1 MNKKFELIFKRLKP
15 LVRANN
21 IAGINLLFEDFS
33 SELVLSKEF
42 INFCRNRKDSNL
54 VIFLCTLYIQNIDED
69 LEIKKILL
77 CYQYI
82 QSSSLSPITFVD
94 TNNKFLTSFCNLI
107 ISNSQLFEF
116 EIIEAPSYDYLLA
129 VELAIDF
136 NKPTLAQYLLNYHF
150 DMFKK
155 KRFYRRLA
163 IYLINIKFPTIVENN
178 IDAPKL
184 IEIYENV
191 LINIKSENNSKLNSK
206 LSLALIKICLISKN
220 YKAMLK
226 YYNFISG
233 DEDVAIMNFQFAI
246 ANTFL
251 NRMPETI
258 KHLDELIAIFLKQ
271 NDIFIQK
278 KFGSLSSTSD
288 FEKKPLDSQ
297 GVSIALSDLQKILNP
312 ENIKIFLVSGT
323 LLGYVREN
331 SILSHDKDVDVGMFF
346 HENIDKCIESIKLS
360 NLFHLKMNHYG
371 NGNIYSI
378 GLIHKST
385 KTPIDIFI
393 YHFENNQ
400 LFTGVEHS
408 FGYLQKFSFTP
419 FILIPVNFLGNLIYI
434 PNNYELNLEENFGN
448 WKTPDKNYI
457 SHLESPST
465 YEKGGIVYMIVLRL
479 ELLKSIT
486 EYNQIKINK
495 IISLNNLYSENKYS
509 ISKLIINKIKNRWLS
524 NLIFI

>member
-1 MNKKFELIFKRLKP
+1 MNKNFELIFKRLKP

-82 QSSSLSPITFVD
+82 QSSSLSSINFVNI
-94 TNNKFLTSFCNLI
+94 NNKFLTSFCNLI
-107 ISNSQLFEF
+107 ISNSQLCEF
-116 EIIEAPSYDYLLA
+116 EIIESSSFDYLLA
-129 VELAIDF
+129 VELALDF
-136 NKPTLAQYLLNYHF
+136 NKPNLAQYLLNYHV
-150 DMFKK
+150 DMFKR
-155 KRFYRRLA
+155 KRFYLRLA
-163 IYLINIKFPTIVENN
+163 IYLCNIKFPTTNENN
-178 IDAPKL
+178 VDFLRIIK
-184 IEIYENV
+184 IYENV
-191 LINIKSENNSKLNSK
+191 LTNIKSENNSKLNSK

-220 YKAMLK
+220 YETMFK
-226 YYNFISG
+226 YYNFITG
-233 DEDVAIMNFQFAI
+233 DEDAAVMNFQFAI

-258 KHLDELIAIFLKQ
+258 KNLDKLLSIFLKQ

-278 KFGSLSSTSD
+278 KFSSLGSTSN
-288 FEKKPLDSQ
+288 FEKKPLDPQ
-297 GVSIALSDLQKILNP
+297 GVSISLSDLQKVLNS

-323 LLGYVREN
+323 LLGYAREN

-346 HENIDKCIESIKLS
+346 HNKIDKCIELIKLS
-360 NLFHLKMNHYG
+360 NLFHLKVNHHG
-371 NGNIYSI
+371 SGNIYNIS
-378 GLIHKST
+378 LIHKST
-385 KTPIDIFI
+385 NISIDIFV
-393 YHFENNQ
+393 YHFENHQ
-400 LFTGVEHS
+400 LITGVQHS

-419 FILIPVNFLGNLIYI
+419 FDLILVNFLDNLIHI

-448 WKTPDKNYI
+448 WKTPDKHYI

-465 YEKGGIVYMIVLRL
+465 FEKGGVVYMIVLRL
-479 ELLKSIT
+479 ELMKSII
-486 EYNQIKINK
+486 ENNQIKIKK
-495 IISLNNLYSENKYS
+495 IISLSNSYSEKKYNIS
-509 ISKLIINKIKNRWLS
+509 ISIVNRIKKRWLS
-524 NLIFI
+524 NLIVT